1 MFADLG
7 GVPPPPLNE
16 RKPLVAKL
24 MTEQGCSPKMQD
36 QAKERHHCLNQQFW
50 ISIRKISIFSVL
62 SITIQ
67 ERTLPWLDRFGPN
80 SVLGALPLTMIE
92 YRAGGN
98 FNVNQCQLKWGM
110 VGERGKIAKAGEKLQ
125 NLQIQTIFFALN
137 FFVLTTFF
145 LLQLFFLLA
154 TIFAEIILSDDID
167 SASIVAPETREDKA
181 PRVWIN
187 I

>member
-1 MFADLG
+1 
-7 GVPPPPLNE
+7 
-16 RKPLVAKL
+16 
-24 MTEQGCSPKMQD
+24 
-36 QAKERHHCLNQQFW
+36 
-50 ISIRKISIFSVL
+50 
-62 SITIQ
+62 
-67 ERTLPWLDRFGPN
+67 
-80 SVLGALPLTMIE
+80 
-92 YRAGGN
+92 
-98 FNVNQCQLKWGM
+98 M

-181 PRVWIN
+181 PRV
-187 I
+187 